1 MSNYQIQKRIE
12 ENIRRKE
19 LREQK
24 TNLSIQ
30 ISWAINNA
38 VNFVPEKLKGKK
50 EGFNLVKKWFPKFID
65 LYREWMMENI
75 PTELLDG
82 KSKIEK
88 LNVLDNIENDGYEET
103 KIEEER
109 EKISNLYPADEMKQ
123 IEEANVELDI
133 LTNQE
138 QENA

>member
-82 KSKIEK
+82 KDKIEK

-123 IEEANVELDI
+123 IEEANAELDI